1 MMKRK
6 KAVTLLE
13 LVIAMALLA
22 VMTATT
28 TTSFIS
34 IKSLRQNFL
43 NREAGFAQ
51 ANLAVATVFERA
63 LRTGGGAVGV
73 SAFTI
78 EPGGRTVVLRRLVGA
93 ATLTERIWFD
103 SATHEVKYVLGTQPD
118 KVILKGVQDLWF
130 SNDFSGDFGQRLA
143 LEVTLQDGQKIRT
156 SVQPRNQ
163 RTPQAVIN

>member
-1 MMKRK
+1 MMRRK
-6 KAVTLLE
+6 KAITLLE
-13 LVIAMALLA
+13 LIIAMALLT

-63 LRTGGGAVGV
+63 LRTGGAVGV

-78 EPGGRTVVLRRLVGA
+78 QPDGRMVELRRLVGG
-93 ATLTERIWFD
+93 TTVNERIWFD
-103 SATHEVKYVLGTQPD
+103 SATHEVKYRFENDPD
-118 KVILKGVQDLWF
+118 KVILRGVQNLWF
-130 SNDFSGDFGQRLA
+130 SNDYTGPSNSRRLA
-143 LEVTLQDGQKIRT
+143 LELTLQDGQKLRT